1 MKDGMRRCCDAA
13 LALMLALPLL
23 LAVPAL
29 SVAQSPGASEVLP
42 TPTPA
47 PGMVPPAMAAPD
59 GAAPAV
65 RSTPDPATPADGKA
79 AAAPPPAPPW
89 LALMLPL
96 RSSTYGRAADAVKE
110 GFSAAATAASVRFE
124 VVAHGDGDG
133 RAALDAASASGAR
146 VIVGPLVRDDVKAL
160 AGVGRD
166 VPWII
171 ALNQLDDGNP
181 LPVRVY
187 TLALAI
193 DGEARQLARRARGN
207 GAQSVVVISSDSAL
221 QKRFADAFVG
231 EWILAGGGPPL
242 TLHFDRAPELLVV
255 LRREFARAAPSA
267 VLLAVDAQD
276 AALVKPYL
284 GSVPAYASSQVYDR
298 QPPGDLLELD
308 NVVFV
313 EIPWLADPGA
323 AAFNQVARRE
333 YPSAAF
339 DRLYALG
346 VDAFRVAQAFKDGTP
361 PEKLEFD
368 GATGHLTLDPSRQ
381 FVREATL
388 LQFRAGQIVPAG
400 SR

>member
-1 MKDGMRRCCDAA
+1 MKDGMRCCRGAA
-13 LALMLALPLL
+13 LAWMLALL
-23 LAVPAL
+23 LALPAL
-29 SVAQSPGASEVLP
+29 SVAQTPTASEVLP

-47 PGMVPPAMAAPD
+47 APQ
-59 GAAPAV
+59 AAPAAADTPG
-65 RSTPDPATPADGKA
+65 STAPAETKAAATPAPK
-79 AAAPPPAPPW
+79 PAW
-89 LALMLPL
+89 LALVLPL
-96 RSSTYGRAADAVKE
+96 RSATYGRAADAVKE
-110 GFSAAATAASVRFE
+110 GFSAAAAAAGLRFE
-124 VVAHGDGDG
+124 VIAHGDGDV
-133 RAALDAASASGAR
+133 REALDAAKAAGAR
-146 VIVGPLVRDDVKAL
+146 VIVGPLVRDDVKAI

-171 ALNQLDDGNP
+171 ALNQLDDGNA
-181 LPVRVY
+181 LPPRVY

-193 DGEARQLARRARGN
+193 DGEARQLARRARGG
-207 GAQSVVVISSDSAL
+207 GAQSIVVVGADNAL

-231 EWILAGGGPPL
+231 EWILAGGGPPV
-242 TLHFDRAPELLVV
+242 TLRFDRAPEMLAV
-255 LRREFARAAPSA
+255 LRREFARAAPDA

-284 GSVPAYASSQVYDR
+284 GTVPAYASSQVYDR
-298 QPPGDLLELD
+298 QTPGDLLELD
-308 NVVFV
+308 NVLFV

-323 AAFNQVARRE
+323 AAFSRIARRE

-346 VDAFRVAQAFKDGTP
+346 VDAFRVAQAFADGTP

-381 FVREATL
+381 FVREATV

>member
-1 MKDGMRRCCDAA
+1 
-13 LALMLALPLL
+13 
-23 LAVPAL
+23 
-29 SVAQSPGASEVLP
+29 
-42 TPTPA
+42 
-47 PGMVPPAMAAPD
+47 
-59 GAAPAV
+59 
-65 RSTPDPATPADGKA
+65 
-79 AAAPPPAPPW
+79 
-89 LALMLPL
+89 MLPL
-96 RSSTYGRAADAVKE
+96 RSTTYGRAAEAVKE
-110 GFSAAATAASVRFE
+110 GFSAAAAASAVRFD
-124 VVAHGDGDG
+124 VIAHGDGDV
-133 RAALDAASASGAR
+133 RSALDAATASGAR
-146 VIVGPLVRDDVKAL
+146 VVVGPLVRDDVKAIV
-160 AGVGRD
+160 GVGRD
-166 VPWII
+166 APWII

-181 LPVRVY
+181 QPVRVY

-207 GAQSVVVISSDSAL
+207 GAQSVVIIASESAL

-231 EWILAGGGPPL
+231 EWILAGGGAPV
-242 TLHFDRAPELLVV
+242 TLYFDRAPELLRV
-255 LRREFARAAPSA
+255 LRREFARAAPDA

-276 AALVKPYL
+276 AALAKPYL
-284 GSVPAYASSQVYDR
+284 GNVPAYASSQVYDR
-298 QPPGDLLELD
+298 QQPGDLLELD
-308 NVVFV
+308 NVLFL

-323 AAFNQVARRE
+323 AAFSRVPRRE

-346 VDAFRVAQAFKDGTP
+346 VDAFRVAQAFANGSP